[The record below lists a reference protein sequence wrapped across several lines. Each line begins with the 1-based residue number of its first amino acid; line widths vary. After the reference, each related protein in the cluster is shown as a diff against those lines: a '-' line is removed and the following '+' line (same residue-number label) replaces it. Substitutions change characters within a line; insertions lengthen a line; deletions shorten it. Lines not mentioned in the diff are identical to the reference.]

1 MPLMLPII
9 VTQNSLLFYFV
20 AFYLRI
26 FLCLGENEAQSK
38 KISQEKEEQ
47 KGFGHQLAS
56 WGDDLMYLLKNKSYM
71 FSTAAFTCL
80 TFCTGALSWF
90 GPNFVM
96 TALKVRKEYQLE
108 GYENDIKEDE

>member
-1 MPLMLPII
+1 MCFN
-9 VTQNSLLFYFV
+9 QNIPSVKLVEVSWYDFCLLV
-20 AFYLRI
+20 
-26 FLCLGENEAQSK
+26 GENESK
-38 KISQEKEEQ
+38 KIDQEKEEN

-71 FSTAAFTCL
+71 LSTAAFTCL

-96 TALKVRKEYQLE
+96 TALKVREEYQLD
-108 GYENDIKEDE
+108 GYENDIKEEE